1 MIRVGMPIAITRKVS
16 PALGQCELTHLERQ
30 SIDLARAAAQHLAY
44 ERCLER
50 LGCRV
55 VSLPAEP
62 DLPDSVFVEDTAVV
76 LDELAVVTRPGA
88 ASRRAETA
96 SVASVLAEYRPLA
109 AIEAPATLDG
119 GDVLVLGR
127 RVLVGLSSRTNRDG
141 LEQLRS
147 LLAPHGYAIEPIDVQ
162 GCLHLKSAVTRVA
175 LEAVLLNPQWV
186 DPALFT
192 GFDRI
197 EIDPAEPYAANG
209 LLIEDALVYPE
220 AFPRT
225 AAKLRN
231 RGIRLELLDLSEFA
245 KAEGA
250 VTCCSLI
257 LSD

>member
-1 MIRVGMPIAITRKVS
+1 MPIAITRKVS
-16 PALGQCELTHLERQ
+16 PTISRCELVHLERRP
-30 SIDLARAAAQHLAY
+30 IDFPRAAAQHEAY

-62 DLPDSVFVEDTAVV
+62 ELPDSVFVEDAAVV

-96 SVASVLAEYRPLA
+96 PIAAALAGYRPIA
-109 AIEAPATLDG
+109 TIDAPATLDG

-127 RVLVGLSSRTNRDG
+127 RVLVGDSSRSNREG
-141 LEQLRS
+141 VEQLRA
-147 LLAPHGYAIEPIDVQ
+147 LLSPHGYTVEAVGVR

-175 LEAVLLNPQWV
+175 PDVVLLNPDWV
-186 DPALFT
+186 DRSLFA
-192 GFDRI
+192 GLDRI

-209 LLIEDALVYPE
+209 LPVGNALVYPQ

-225 AAKLRN
+225 AEQLLG
-231 RGIRLELLDLSEFA
+231 RGISLELLDLSELA

-257 LSD
+257 VAD